1 MKTLVR
7 MICFMLNVEAHMNQ
21 ETTPYVDALNTFAD
35 RDLVRVIVPGHS
47 AQEGGVPTKLDQFI
61 AHRPFGKDVTPL
73 LTGIDKGVD
82 NPLDLAKQL
91 AAEAWS
97 AKRVWFLTNGA
108 SQGNRVAA
116 LSLAGLGDHVVAQ
129 RSAHSS
135 FVDGLIL
142 SGLSPRFVMPS
153 LDEQRGI
160 AHGITADRLDDTIRL
175 ASAGQGR
182 VGGVYVV
189 SPSYFGAVADIRAL
203 VDVAHSHNLPLIV
216 DAAWG
221 AHFGFSPLVPE
232 NPIKLG
238 ADLVISST
246 HKLGGSLTQSAMIH
260 LADTVYGARLEPL
273 VDRAF
278 GLTQSTS
285 ENSWLLAS
293 LDVARHALA
302 NGAADIERSVQAAD
316 ALRAHVRTSV
326 WLELVEDS
334 FREFPDIIAS
344 DPLHVPI
351 DISRTGVS
359 GHDIKEV
366 CANDLGLY
374 FEASTQQAVIALIG
388 AGSSPDGERIVSSIE
403 RAAEIVR
410 ARGGHT
416 AVTRLQLPQ
425 PGKAV
430 LSPREAFLGGT
441 EIVSAADAV
450 GRISA
455 DTLAAYP
462 PGIPNVLPG
471 EQITQATVEFIRAVA
486 ASSGGFIRGAVNR
499 RSDGFRV
506 VKPRPTHRHSKESE
520 E

>member
-1 MKTLVR
+1 MLKVETL
-7 MICFMLNVEAHMNQ
+7 MDQAM
-21 ETTPYVDALNTFAD
+21 TPYVDALNTFAD

-47 AQEGGVPTKLDQFI
+47 AQEGGVPMKLDEFI

-73 LTGIDKGVD
+73 LTGLDKGIG

-108 SQGNRVAA
+108 SQGNRIAA
-116 LSLAGLGDHVVAQ
+116 LAIASLGDQVVAQ

-142 SGLSPRFVMPS
+142 SGLSPHFVMPS
-153 LDEQRGI
+153 LDERRGI
-160 AHGITADRLDDTIRL
+160 AHGITAASLDESIR
-175 ASAGQGR
+175 SAGPMRGR
-182 VGGVYVV
+182 IGGVYVV

-203 VDVAHSHNLPLIV
+203 ADVAHSHGLPLIV

-260 LADTVYGARLEPL
+260 LADTSHGARLEPF

-293 LDVARHALA
+293 LDIARHALA

-316 ALRAHVRTSV
+316 GLRAYVRASI

-334 FREFPDIIAS
+334 FGAFPDITDF

-366 CANDLGLY
+366 CANELGLY

-403 RAAEIVR
+403 RAAEIVQ
-410 ARGGHT
+410 AQGGHT
-416 AVTRLQLPQ
+416 TVTRLPLPQ

-430 LSPREAFLGGT
+430 LSPREAFLGAT
-441 EIVSAADAV
+441 EIVPASEAV
-450 GRISA
+450 GRVSA

-471 EQITQATVEFIRAVA
+471 ERITDATVEFIRAVA
-486 ASSGGFIRGAVNR
+486 VSSGGFIRGAVDR
-499 RSDGFRV
+499 RSDAFRV
-506 VKPRPTHRHSKESE
+506 VAAHQPSQQLEGE
-520 E
+520 